1 MPSFDIVSEVVWYE
15 VGNAIDQANREIK
28 NRYDFKGSDAQIE
41 QAEAVLTILADDE
54 YKVGQALDILEIKLA
69 KRGVDVG
76 CLDRGQ
82 VEERGAG
89 KAQQKIQIRHGI
101 DTELARSLVK
111 EIKARK
117 LKVQAAIQGQQIRV
131 TGKKRDDLQT
141 VISLL
146 KDQDTEVP
154 LQSVSYTHLRAH
166 ET

>member
-15 VGNAIDQANREIK
+15 VGNAVDQANREIK

-76 CLDRGQ
+76 CLDRGL

-111 EIKARK
+111 EIKGRK

-154 LQSVSYTHLRAH
+154 LQYTNFRD
-166 ET
+166 

>member
-89 KAQQKIQIRHGI
+89 QAQQKIQIRHGI

-154 LQSVSYTHLRAH
+154 LQYTNFRD
-166 ET
+166 

>member
-69 KRGVDVG
+69 KRVVDVG
-76 CLDRGQ
+76 CLDRGL

-154 LQSVSYTHLRAH
+154 LQYTNFRD
-166 ET
+166 

>member
-1 MPSFDIVSEVVWYE
+1 MPSFDIVSEVVWHE
-15 VGNAIDQANREIK
+15 VGNAVDQANREIK

-41 QAEAVLTILADDE
+41 QAEAMLTILADDE

-76 CLDRGQ
+76 CLDRGL

-89 KAQQKIQIRHGI
+89 KAQQKVQIRHGI

-111 EIKARK
+111 EIKAQK

-154 LQSVSYTHLRAH
+154 LQYTNFRD
-166 ET
+166 

>member
-146 KDQDTEVP
+146 KDQDTDVP
-154 LQSVSYTHLRAH
+154 LQYTNFRD
-166 ET
+166 

>member
-1 MPSFDIVSEVVWYE
+1 MPSFDIVSEVVWHE
-15 VGNAIDQANREIK
+15 VGNAVDQANREIK

-76 CLDRGQ
+76 CLDRGL

-111 EIKARK
+111 EIKAQK

-154 LQSVSYTHLRAH
+154 LQYTNFRD
-166 ET
+166 

>member
-69 KRGVDVG
+69 QRGVDVG
-76 CLDRGQ
+76 CLDRGL

-111 EIKARK
+111 EIKAQK

-154 LQSVSYTHLRAH
+154 LQYTNFRD
-166 ET
+166 

>member
-69 KRGVDVG
+69 KLGVDVG
-76 CLDRGQ
+76 CLDRGL

-111 EIKARK
+111 EIKAQK

-154 LQSVSYTHLRAH
+154 LQYTNFRD
-166 ET
+166 

>member
-76 CLDRGQ
+76 CLDRGL

-111 EIKARK
+111 EIIARK

-154 LQSVSYTHLRAH
+154 LQYTNFRD
-166 ET
+166 

>member
-1 MPSFDIVSEVVWYE
+1 M
-15 VGNAIDQANREIK
+15 
-28 NRYDFKGSDAQIE
+28 
-41 QAEAVLTILADDE
+41 LTILADDE

-76 CLDRGQ
+76 CLDRGL

-111 EIKARK
+111 EIKAQK

-154 LQSVSYTHLRAH
+154 LQYTNFRD
-166 ET
+166 

>member
-1 MPSFDIVSEVVWYE
+1 MPSFDIVSEVVWHE
-15 VGNAIDQANREIK
+15 VGNAVDQANREIK

-41 QAEAVLTILADDE
+41 QVEAVLTILADDE

-76 CLDRGQ
+76 CLDRGL

-111 EIKARK
+111 EIKAQK

-154 LQSVSYTHLRAH
+154 LQYTNFRD
-166 ET
+166 

>member
-76 CLDRGQ
+76 CLDRGL

-89 KAQQKIQIRHGI
+89 KAQQKVQIRHGI

-111 EIKARK
+111 EIKAQK

-154 LQSVSYTHLRAH
+154 LQYTNFRD
-166 ET
+166 

>member
-76 CLDRGQ
+76 CLDRGL

-89 KAQQKIQIRHGI
+89 KAQQKVQIRHGI

-111 EIKARK
+111 EIKAQK

-131 TGKKRDDLQT
+131 TGEKRDDLQT

-154 LQSVSYTHLRAH
+154 LQYTNFRD
-166 ET
+166 

>member
-76 CLDRGQ
+76 CLDRGL

-111 EIKARK
+111 EIKAQK

-154 LQSVSYTHLRAH
+154 LQYTNFRD
-166 ET
+166 

>member
-76 CLDRGQ
+76 CLDREQ

-111 EIKARK
+111 EIKAQK

-131 TGKKRDDLQT
+131 TGKKRDDLQA
-141 VISLL
+141 VISLM
-146 KDQDTEVP
+146 KDQDTTVP
-154 LQSVSYTHLRAH
+154 LQYTNFRD
-166 ET
+166 

>member
-76 CLDRGQ
+76 CLDRGH

-111 EIKARK
+111 EIKAQK

-154 LQSVSYTHLRAH
+154 LQYTNFRD
-166 ET
+166 

>member
-1 MPSFDIVSEVVWYE
+1 MPSFDIVSEVVWHE
-15 VGNAIDQANREIK
+15 VGNAVDQANREIK

-76 CLDRGQ
+76 CLDRGL

-89 KAQQKIQIRHGI
+89 KAQQKIQIRYGI

-154 LQSVSYTHLRAH
+154 LQYTNFRD
-166 ET
+166 

>member
-1 MPSFDIVSEVVWYE
+1 MPSFDIVSEVVWHE
-15 VGNAIDQANREIK
+15 VRNAVDQANREIK

-76 CLDRGQ
+76 CLDRGL

-111 EIKARK
+111 EIKAQK

-154 LQSVSYTHLRAH
+154 LQYTNFRD
-166 ET
+166 

>member
-76 CLDRGQ
+76 CLDRGL

-89 KAQQKIQIRHGI
+89 KAQQKIQIRYGI

-117 LKVQAAIQGQQIRV
+117 LKVQAAIQGEQIRV

-154 LQSVSYTHLRAH
+154 LQYTNFRD
-166 ET
+166 

>member
-76 CLDRGQ
+76 CLDRGL

-154 LQSVSYTHLRAH
+154 LQYTNFRD
-166 ET
+166 

>member
-28 NRYDFKGSDAQIE
+28 NRYDFKGSDAQTE

-76 CLDRGQ
+76 CLDRGL

-131 TGKKRDDLQT
+131 TGKKRDDLQS
-141 VISLL
+141 IIALL
-146 KDQDTEVP
+146 EEENVGLP
-154 LQSVSYTHLRAH
+154 LQYVNFRD
-166 ET
+166 